1 MVEMKVY
8 GLALDEDSQV
18 PVLVLKDMSESM
30 VLPIWIG
37 AMEAMAISLA
47 LNEVK
52 LPRPMTHD
60 LLLSAIKALDGQVLG
75 VEVTNLDDGTYFAE
89 IKVDQ
94 QGAFKRIDCR
104 PSDGIALALRAEAPI
119 AVSEEVLERAAQNNP
134 IEPKGVIQSEDADR
148 WTELLDQLDEDDT
161 KYKM

>member
-1 MVEMKVY
+1 MVEMKVF

-18 PVLVLKDMSESM
+18 PVLILKDAEEKR

-47 LNEVK
+47 LNEVE

-60 LLLSAIKALDGQVLG
+60 LLLAMI
-75 VEVTNLDDGTYFAE
+75 TNMEGKLTSVDVVSIREGTYYAE
-89 IKVDQ
+89 LEVEQNGKR
-94 QGAFKRIDCR
+94 KRIDCR
-104 PSDGIALALRAEAPI
+104 PSDGIALALRAGATISVSQEVLDQADTDKKPEA
-119 AVSEEVLERAAQNNP
+119 EEVAATNDPDKWASLLE
-134 IEPKGVIQSEDADR
+134 KMSTG
-148 WTELLDQLDEDDT
+148 T

>member
-1 MVEMKVY
+1 MVEMKVF

-18 PVLVLKDMSESM
+18 PVLILKDAEEKR

-47 LNEVK
+47 LNEVE

-60 LLLSAIKALDGQVLG
+60 LLLNMI
-75 VEVTNLDDGTYFAE
+75 TNMEGKLTNVDVVSIREGTYYAE
-89 IKVDQ
+89 LEVEQ
-94 QGAFKRIDCR
+94 NGTRKRIDCR
-104 PSDGIALALRAEAPI
+104 PSDGIALALRAGAPI
-119 AVSEEVLERAAQNNP
+119 SVSLEVLDQAEAEKKPETEGVAATNDPDQWA
-134 IEPKGVIQSEDADR
+134 K
-148 WTELLDQLDEDDT
+148 LLEKMSTGT